1 MWRTRAVRSLLV
13 REVAGLRPDLAE
25 DEDGQEV
32 ARRQAEADLAAVE
45 RARRRAW
52 LVVALDWVAILALVL
67 LAQHEAPLLVLGRSE
82 QAVFTLAILIVA
94 VHSGFR
100 LGQMEKYG
108 AVARACRELAE
119 RDPEA

>member
-13 REVAGLRPDLAE
+13 AEVAALQPEAAE
-25 DEDGQEV
+25 G
-32 ARRQAEADLAAVE
+32 EADGDGDEAAAGLEALA

-52 LVVALDWVAILALVL
+52 LVVALDWAAILALVL
-67 LAQHEAPLLVLGRSE
+67 LGQAEGPLLVLSRSE
-82 QAVFTLAILIVA
+82 QAVFTLALLVIA

-100 LGQMEKYG
+100 LGQLEKYG

-119 RDPEA
+119 RDPE